1 MSNLKKIFT
10 IGVTALTVIWSVGVA
25 SVPLGASAAASA
37 GDLIKMA
44 GNPAVYYFDGSKRY
58 VFPNSTTYFSWYK
71 DFSGVKTVASSELQ
85 SYAIGGN
92 VTMRAG
98 TKMVKITTD
107 PKVYAVSNGGTL
119 HAIDS
124 EARAL
129 KLYGSNWNK
138 MIVDVPDAFF
148 VNYKTGAA
156 INSDAHVDGTLIK
169 YAGSST
175 VYLVDG
181 GKKRPLASDAAVA
194 ANMLS
199 TANAVTTDITYAD
212 GTSIT
217 GAESTYTNVAGS
229 STPAVV
235 GGTGL
240 SVALASDTPVATTLA
255 SGSAYNSVLK
265 MNFTAGSDGAV
276 SITGLKLTKGGIL
289 ANTRIAGVG
298 AFDSAGVRHGNFVTS
313 LTSDNMA
320 VLTFTSDPI
329 TVPAGQ
335 SASVTVKINVASG
348 NFTGTANF
356 GLASASAVT
365 TASNATVSGTFP
377 ATGNTFSF
385 VDGSSSI
392 AAMTFAV
399 QALGNSTADIGA
411 SDFQA
416 TRFRVSETSGKEDLK
431 ITKVAFYN
439 NGNAS
444 DGDYKDVKL
453 YGQDGTLL
461 GTAQSSGKY
470 VRFTLATPYVVPT
483 GTSRDLTIKLAVVDG
498 SSRTIILKVQESFD
512 VEAYGALTGSGIL
525 SSTTYPSGTDQVTIN
540 SGDVTLSKGSDS
552 PSGKVAIGGKDV
564 VLASYDIRPSGENF
578 EWRTFYYSI
587 LAASTT
593 AHHLTGTIKFQLNGV
608 TVYSVAVADA
618 KFVTS
623 APGTTAGNYANPTLT
638 SYQTMSSGT
647 TYKLKV
653 IADISSSAVSTD
665 TYTVYVGDLYG
676 KRLSTN
682 DFVDKPGLISA
693 GEGTASNTLTV
704 DTSSLSLAK
713 NTAYPNSTIVKGSSN
728 QKIGSFSLQAGS
740 AEGIRITSINVILS
754 AVTGYQNVT
763 LKVGTATLG
772 NPVSTPTATTGNA
785 VSMSLDIPASN
796 QKIIDVYADTTSS
809 AASGITVTMGT
820 IVGSGINSA
829 ASITS
834 PAPTT
839 GQTIT
844 ASTGGAL
851 TVSADSAGTPAQ
863 QLIHADEVDKEV
875 YRFKVAANNVE
886 DLKLNSLHVV
896 AYNGAANFQNFKLYD
911 VSVTP
916 AVQLGGTVNLV
927 NNDANFSGLN
937 FTVPKAVTKTL
948 SVRATSNSSG
958 TLSVTGN
965 GTWNAFANFGIGK
978 YEYVGASGTTYASGG
993 TWSAYTIA
1001 TNTVTV
1007 NDISLFTN
1015 GTVVYMDASG
1025 NGALSGTTA
1034 GITETT
1040 GYYVITA
1047 TATTGTAGTIQ
1058 LSTTSGGSAL
1068 DIITADGTVGGGIY
1082 SFATLSNNMLVADVE
1097 PTVTLTAGQSNTTAS
1112 PQAAQELVK
1121 FDFKADG
1128 SRDMTLNGFTLKSAG
1143 SYLGTD
1149 GDTLT
1154 TTRGITSLT
1163 VWQGGSSQAAT
1174 VTLSATDVK
1183 LDSGETATFALTSPI
1198 VITAGQT
1205 VTLTVK
1211 GNTSQ
1216 IRGGTTTQSVT
1227 AQLYLNGVAGA
1238 TYSGSSST
1246 NGLSWTYSNI
1256 NATSATAETSV
1267 SPAGLSVSDSY
1278 PVNGPTYTY

>member
-10 IGVTALTVIWSVGVA
+10 IGVTTLTVIWSVGVA
-25 SVPLGASAAASA
+25 SLPLGASAAASA

-44 GNPAVYYFDGSKRY
+44 GNPAVYYFDGSKRF

-92 VTMRAG
+92 VTMRPG

-107 PKVYAVSNGGTL
+107 PKVYAVSTGGTL

-156 INSDAHVDGTLIK
+156 INSDAHVDGTLVK

-175 VYLVDG
+175 VYVVDG

-194 ANMLS
+194 ANMFS
-199 TANAVTTDITYAD
+199 ATNAVTTDITYAD

-229 STPAVV
+229 SAPAVV

-255 SGSAYNSVLK
+255 SGSAYNPVAK
-265 MNFTAGSDGAV
+265 FNFTAGSDGAV

-289 ANTRIAGVG
+289 ANTNIAGVG
-298 AFDSAGVRHGNFVTS
+298 AFDAAGKRHGNFVTS

-335 SASVTVKINVASG
+335 TASVTIKVNALAG
-348 NFTGTANF
+348 AYTGTANF
-356 GLASASAVT
+356 SLAAASAVT
-365 TASNATVSGTFP
+365 SASSATVSGTFP
-377 ATGNTFSF
+377 VMGNTFSF
-385 VDGSSSI
+385 VDGSASI
-392 AAMTFAV
+392 AGMTFV
-399 QALGNSTADIGA
+399 TLALGNTTADIGVT
-411 SDFQA
+411 DFQT
-416 TRFRVSETSGKEDLK
+416 TRFRVSETSGKENLK
-431 ITKVAFYN
+431 LTKVALYN

-444 DGDYKDVKL
+444 DSDVKDIKL
-453 YGQDGTLL
+453 YNQDGTLL
-461 GTAQSSGKY
+461 ATSQMVSKY
-470 VRFTLATPYVVPT
+470 ASFDLSASPLIIPT
-483 GTSRDLTIKLAVVDG
+483 GTSRDLTVKLSVVDG
-498 SSRTIILKVQESFD
+498 STRTVILKAQESFD
-512 VEAYGALTGSGIL
+512 IEAYGTLTGSGIL
-525 SSTTYPSGTDQVTIN
+525 SSSTFPTTTPDTLTIN
-540 SGDVTLSKGSDS
+540 SGDVTLSKSSAS
-552 PSGKVAIGGKDV
+552 PSGKIAVGAKDV
-564 VLASYDIRPSGENF
+564 VLATYDIRPSGENF
-578 EWRTFYYSI
+578 EFRNFYYSI
-587 LAASTT
+587 KKVTT
-593 AHHLTGTIKFQLNGV
+593 NFTGTVKFQVGGE
-608 TVYSVAVADA
+608 TVYSVAAADA
-618 KFVTS
+618 KMVTS
-623 APGTTAGNYANPTLT
+623 APGTTAANYANPTLT
-638 SYQTMSSGT
+638 SYKTLNSGT
-647 TYKLKV
+647 TYQMKV
-653 IADISSSAVSTD
+653 VADISSSALSTD
-665 TYTVYVGDLYG
+665 NYVVYVGALYG
-676 KRLSTN
+676 KRLSSN
-682 DFVDKPGLISA
+682 DFITKPAAITTTA
-693 GEGTASNTLTV
+693 GTASNTLTV
-704 DTSSLSLAK
+704 DTTSLSLSK
-713 NTAYPNSTIVKGSSN
+713 NTAYPDSTIVGGSSN
-728 QKIGSFSLQAGS
+728 QKIGSFSIQAGS
-740 AEGIRITSINVILS
+740 AEGVNVTSIKVILS
-754 AVTGYQNVT
+754 VITGYQNVT
-763 LKVGTATLG
+763 LKKGSTALG
-772 NPVSTPTATTGNA
+772 NAISTPTVTTGDS
-785 VSMSLDIPASN
+785 VSMNPTLVIPASGSV
-796 QKIIDVYADTTSS
+796 IVDVYADTTGS
-809 AASGITVTMGT
+809 ALDTVVTMGT
-820 IVGSGINSA
+820 LVGTGVSSA
-829 ASITS
+829 SSITT
-834 PAPTT
+834 PANAT
-839 GQTIT
+839 GQSIT
-844 ASTGGAL
+844 VSAGGAL

-875 YRFKVAANNVE
+875 YRFKVASNNVE
-886 DLKLNSLHVV
+886 DLKLNTLHVV
-896 AYNGAANFQNFKLYD
+896 AYNGAVNFQNFKLYD
-911 VSVTP
+911 VSVSP
-916 AVQLGGTVNLV
+916 AVALGGTVNLV
-927 NNDANFSGLN
+927 SNDASFSGLN
-937 FTVPKAVTKTL
+937 FTVPKATTKTL
-948 SVRATSNSSG
+948 SVRATANSSG
-958 TLSVTGN
+958 TLSVTSN
-965 GTWNAFANFGIGK
+965 GTWNAFADFGLG
-978 YEYVGASGTTYASGG
+978 EYDYTGAAGITYKSGG

-1001 TNTVTV
+1001 TDTVTV
-1007 NDISLFTN
+1007 NNISLFTN
-1015 GTVVYMDASG
+1015 GSVVYMDASG

-1040 GYYVITA
+1040 GYYVISA
-1047 TATTGTAGTIQ
+1047 TATSGTAGTIQ

-1068 DIITADGTVGGGIY
+1068 DIITANGTVGGGIY

-1097 PTVTLTAGQSNTTAS
+1097 PTVTLTAGQVNTTAS